1 MPRHPTLR
9 SRLPVLVL
17 IVVAAAAASC
27 AGAPGPSGAD
37 QGQIHVVTTSSVFAD
52 LARNVG
58 RDRVTVTSLVPK
70 GLDIHT
76 YQVTPAD
83 LRAVASADLFVMN
96 GLGLDD
102 WLEKTI
108 RSAGNGAPILRLAVD
123 LPGVILLPGDTPETR
138 NPHLWM
144 DVGNAIAYGNR
155 IADAL
160 KVAAPVHAADIDAS
174 ATAYA
179 KQLADLDAWVR
190 DQIATIPEADRRFV
204 LFHDALP
211 YFARAYG
218 LTIVGVAVEAPG
230 QDPSAGE
237 IAALIDR
244 IRVTRVKAIFSEA
257 QFPTA
262 LVDQIARETGARV
275 VANLYDDTLGD
286 APVTS
291 YEALIRWDVDQLVAA
306 LR

>member
-1 MPRHPTLR
+1 MA
-9 SRLPVLVL
+9 VAVGAA
-17 IVVAAAAASC
+17 VAAC
-27 AGAPGPSGAD
+27 TGAPGSPGPSGTG
-37 QGQIHVVTTSSVFAD
+37 QGKIQVVTTSSVFAD
-52 LARNVG
+52 MARNVG
-58 RDRVTVTSLVPK
+58 GARVTVTSLVPK

-108 RSAGNGAPILRLAVD
+108 RSAGNGAPILKLAVD
-123 LPGVILLPGDTPETR
+123 LPGVILLPGDTPETQ

-144 DVGNAIAYGNR
+144 DVSNGIAYANR

-160 KVAAPVHAADIDAS
+160 KLADPAHVADIDLS
-174 ATAYA
+174 AAAYA
-179 KQLADLDAWVR
+179 KRLSDLDAWVR
-190 DQIATIPEADRRFV
+190 EQIATIPEADRRFV

-211 YFARAYG
+211 YFAQAYG

-244 IRVTRVKAIFSEA
+244 IRSTGVKAIFSEA

-262 LVDQIARETGARV
+262 LVDQIARETGANV

-286 APVTS
+286 DPVTS
-291 YEALIRWDVDQLVAA
+291 YEALIKWDVDQLVAA

>member
-1 MPRHPTLR
+1 MT
-9 SRLPVLVL
+9 
-17 IVVAAAAASC
+17 VAAC
-27 AGAPGPSGAD
+27 GGAPGSPGPSGGD
-37 QGQIHVVTTSSVFAD
+37 QGRIQVVTTSSVFAD

-58 RDRVTVTSLVPK
+58 GERVAVTSLVPK

-108 RSAGNGAPILRLAVD
+108 RSAGNGAPILKLAVD
-123 LPGVILLPGDTPETR
+123 LPGVILLPGDTPETQ

-144 DVGNAIAYGNR
+144 DVSNGIAYATR

-160 KVAAPVHAADIDAS
+160 KFADPAHVADIDLS
-174 ATAYA
+174 AMAYA
-179 KQLADLDAWVR
+179 AKLADLDAWVR
-190 DQIATIPEADRRFV
+190 VQIVTIPEANRRFV

-244 IRVTRVKAIFSEA
+244 IKATGVKAIFSEA

-262 LVDQIARETGARV
+262 LVDQIARETGARA

-286 APVTS
+286 DPVNS
-291 YEALIRWDVDQLVAA
+291 YEALIRWDVDHLVAA

>member
-1 MPRHPTLR
+1 MSERGKFL
-9 SRLPVLVL
+9 LPLL
-17 IVVAAAAASC
+17 MVVSAGC
-27 AGAPGPSGAD
+27 GGAPVGSQAATPGVGDA
-37 QGQIHVVTTSSVFAD
+37 IVIVTTSSVFAD

-58 RDRVTVTSLVPK
+58 GARVTVTSLVPK
-70 GLDIHT
+70 GLDVHT
-76 YQVTPAD
+76 YQVAPAD
-83 LRAVASADLFVMN
+83 LRAVSTADLFVMN

-108 RSAGNGAPILRLAVD
+108 RSAGNGAPVLKLGVD
-123 LPGVILLPGDTPETR
+123 LPGVVLLPGDTVETQ

-144 DVGNAIAYGNR
+144 DVTYAISYATR
-155 IADAL
+155 LSDAL
-160 KVAAPVHAADIDAS
+160 KAADPAYASEIDATT
-174 ATAYA
+174 ATYV
-179 KQLADLDAWVR
+179 KRLTDLDAWVR
-190 DQIATIPEADRRFV
+190 QQIETIPVAARRFV

-237 IAALIDR
+237 IAALIDQ
-244 IRVTRVKAIFSEA
+244 IRSTGVKAIFSEA

-275 VANLYDDTLGD
+275 VANLYIDTLGD
-286 APVTS
+286 DPLTS
-291 YEALIRWDVDQLVAA
+291 YEAMIRWDVDQLVAA